1 MATLR
6 RSFRVGTAGDTS
18 PCPRQGCNHPRV
30 ATGDSQYDAWHESR
44 WPPLITLVVAAAL
57 YASLP
62 GDLILG
68 GGWMRWIIPALLVV
82 LIIVAAARPVAE
94 SDRRRHLGIV
104 LAGLIT
110 LANASAIA
118 LLIYGIV
125 TEDGF
130 EGRYLIVAAVQ
141 VWFTNVIVFALWFWE
156 IDGGGPR
163 HRAEAPAGPHDF
175 LFAQYQVPEP
185 LSWRPTFP
193 DYLYLAIT
201 NATSFAPAD
210 VLPLRHRVKVLMAV
224 ESLLSLLVLVI
235 IAARAIALLD

>member
-1 MATLR
+1 VVR
-6 RSFRVGTAGDTS
+6 GESE
-18 PCPRQGCNHPRV
+18 
-30 ATGDSQYDAWHESR
+30 YDAWRESR
-44 WPPLITLVVAAAL
+44 WPPLIALVVATAL
-57 YASLP
+57 YATLP

-68 GGWMRWIIPALLVV
+68 GGWLRWLVPALLVG
-82 LIIVAAARPVAE
+82 LIIVAAVRPVAE
-94 SDRRRHLGIV
+94 SDRRRHLGIA

-118 LLIYGIV
+118 LLVYGIV
-125 TEDGF
+125 TEGGF

-175 LFAQYQVPEP
+175 LSAQYQVPEP
-185 LSWRPTFP
+185 QAWRPTFP
-193 DYLYLAIT
+193 DYLFLAIT

-210 VLPLRHRVKVLMAV
+210 VLPLRHRVKALMAV

>member
-1 MATLR
+1 VVR
-6 RSFRVGTAGDTS
+6 GESE
-18 PCPRQGCNHPRV
+18 
-30 ATGDSQYDAWHESR
+30 YDAWRESR
-44 WPPLITLVVAAAL
+44 WPPLIALVVATAL
-57 YASLP
+57 YATLP

-68 GGWMRWIIPALLVV
+68 GGWLRWLVPALLVG
-82 LIIVAAARPVAE
+82 LIIVAAVRPVAE
-94 SDRRRHLGIV
+94 SDRRRHLGIT

-118 LLIYGIV
+118 LLVYGIV
-125 TEDGF
+125 TEGGF

-185 LSWRPTFP
+185 QAWRPTFP
-193 DYLYLAIT
+193 DYLFLAIT

-210 VLPLRHRVKVLMAV
+210 VLPLRHRVKALMAV

>member
-1 MATLR
+1 VVR
-6 RSFRVGTAGDTS
+6 
-18 PCPRQGCNHPRV
+18 
-30 ATGDSQYDAWHESR
+30 GDSENDAWRESR
-44 WPPLITLVVAAAL
+44 WPPLIALVVATAL
-57 YASLP
+57 YATLP

-68 GGWMRWIIPALLVV
+68 GGWLRWLVPALLVG
-82 LIIVAAARPVAE
+82 LIIVAAVRPVAE
-94 SDRRRHLGIV
+94 SDRRRHLGIA

-118 LLIYGIV
+118 LLVYGIV
-125 TEDGF
+125 TEGGF

-185 LSWRPTFP
+185 QAWRPTFP
-193 DYLYLAIT
+193 DYLFLAIT

-210 VLPLRHRVKVLMAV
+210 VLPLRHRVKALMAV

>member
-1 MATLR
+1 VSGHREFL
-6 RSFRVGTAGDTS
+6 D
-18 PCPRQGCNHPRV
+18 RQGAGAGCGV
-30 ATGDSQYDAWHESR
+30 A
-44 WPPLITLVVAAAL
+44 
-57 YASLP
+57 
-62 GDLILG
+62 
-68 GGWMRWIIPALLVV
+68 
-82 LIIVAAARPVAE
+82 
-94 SDRRRHLGIV
+94 

-118 LLIYGIV
+118 LRVYGIV
-125 TEDGF
+125 TEGGF

-185 LSWRPTFP
+185 QAWRPTFP
-193 DYLYLAIT
+193 DYLFLAIT

-210 VLPLRHRVKVLMAV
+210 VLPLRHRVKALMAV